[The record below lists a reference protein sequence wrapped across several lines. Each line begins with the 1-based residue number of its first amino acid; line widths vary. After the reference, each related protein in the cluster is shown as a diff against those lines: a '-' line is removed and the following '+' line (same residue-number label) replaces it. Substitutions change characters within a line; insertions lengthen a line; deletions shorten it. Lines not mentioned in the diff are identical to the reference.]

1 MEIITIKN
9 DHQEK
14 EYERYIKEYGC
25 VCYKCGTI
33 FIFKDFEVNK
43 PRMINY
49 TKHDCS
55 ITCPNITCKTRIP
68 LDHKNVIEFNKKFGK
83 ADFKMKYDE

>member
-1 MEIITIKN
+1 
-9 DHQEK
+9 
-14 EYERYIKEYGC
+14 
-25 VCYKCGTI
+25 
-33 FIFKDFEVNK
+33 
-43 PRMINY
+43 MINY

-83 ADFKMKYDE
+83 VDFKMKYDE